1 MTLIEFFQVGA
12 SAINQGW
19 AAFNQPNAYLDGFTI
34 GDIFVALAF
43 MQITGW
49 FFARIVK
56 GKSAKPPSGESED
69 IKIGELTGGYTEENM
84 SASNGGQDLVKDENT
99 GYWSS
104 SEDY

>member
-1 MTLIEFFQVGA
+1 MTLVEFFQVGS

-19 AAFNQPNAYLDGFTI
+19 IAFNQPSAYLDGFTM
-34 GDIFVALAF
+34 GNIFVALAF

-69 IKIGELTGGYTEENM
+69 ITKGELAGGYTDESI
-84 SASNGGQDLVKDENT
+84 SASEGGQDLVKDEDT
-99 GYWSS
+99 SYWSS